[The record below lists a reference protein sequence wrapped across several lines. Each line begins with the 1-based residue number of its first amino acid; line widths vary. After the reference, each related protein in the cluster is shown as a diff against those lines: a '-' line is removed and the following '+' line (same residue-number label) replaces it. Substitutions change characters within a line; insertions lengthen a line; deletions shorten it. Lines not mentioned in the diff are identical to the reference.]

1 MAQPLGENPT
11 IGYHAIRGLA
21 APLRMMMFYK
31 EKTFTNVAYGSDSK
45 DAWFGKKKPELLA
58 KNSCI
63 NLPYIIDGDNVV
75 TQSNTCMVYLGGKLG
90 IDKPQHMF
98 TNRTVLDQTMDLRN
112 ALMLIVYP
120 FGAIKTKDAF
130 AEGAAKHI
138 DGDGMANFTK
148 LEGFCAGP
156 FMCGAEPQSGDFHLW
171 EMLDQHRQIAEAIGK
186 EPFLGKFP
194 KLAALHAAMKAFPT
208 IQKYLASDLYVKYF
222 HNNGQFTHF
231 SGQPDDAVYPASGE
245 VKFELG
251 QGKSILSQP
260 VTLHYFPA
268 GGRAE
273 LSRLIAAAGRVDLI
287 EGGMP
292 GEGVDKSDFGS
303 PSGVPLLQHGG
314 LKMAQS
320 TAIENYLSLLAFP
333 DLPPQMRAI
342 DSQFCSIKEDVA
354 AGTYKVLFSPMI
366 KEDKE
371 KAAEELR
378 KNFSKWC
385 TAIEK
390 LCPADGFMNGQAY
403 PTAADVAVLNMCDT
417 VMSFGIS
424 HKIAGTDWATYP
436 KMRALATRTAKF
448 PAVAEYL
455 AKSATFTANPMGL

>member
-1 MAQPLGENPT
+1 MAQGLGINPT

-31 EKTFTNVAYGSDSK
+31 ERTFTNASYGADVQ
-45 DAWFGKKKPELLA
+45 DTWFGKKKPELLP

-75 TQSNTCMVYLGGKLG
+75 TQSNTCMVYLGGRLG
-90 IDKPQHMF
+90 IDRLEHTF
-98 TNRTVLDQTMDLRN
+98 RNRTVLDQTMDLRN

-120 FGAIKTKDAF
+120 FGAIKTKDGF

-138 DGDGMANFTK
+138 DGDMTGNFTK
-148 LEGFCAGP
+148 LEGFCAGR
-156 FMCGAEPQSGDFHLW
+156 FMCGDEPQSGDFHLW
-171 EMLDQHRQIAEAIGK
+171 EMLHQHIVIAEAIGK
-186 EPFLGKFP
+186 EPFLDKFP
-194 KLAALHAAMKAFPT
+194 KLAAMYSAMKAFPGV
-208 IQKYLASDLYVKYF
+208 QKYLASDYHAKYF
-222 HNNGQFTHF
+222 HNNGLYTHF
-231 SGQPDDAVYPASGE
+231 SGQPDGAVYPASKE
-245 VKFELG
+245 EKVELG
-251 QGKSILSQP
+251 SGKGILSMP
-260 VTLHYFPA
+260 ATLHYFPA

-273 LSRLIAAAGRVDLI
+273 LCRLIAAAGRVELI

-292 GEGVDKSDFGS
+292 GADVDKSDFAS
-303 PSGVPLLQHGG
+303 PGGVPLLQHGP

-333 DLPPQMRAI
+333 DLPPDMRAV
-342 DSQFCSIKEDVA
+342 DAQFCCIKEDVA
-354 AGTYKVLFSPMI
+354 AGTYKVIFSPMI

-378 KNFSKWC
+378 KNASKWY
-385 TAIEK
+385 TVVEK
-390 LCPADGFMNGQAY
+390 LCPANGFMNGQAY

-417 VMSFGIS
+417 VMSFGLS
-424 HKIAGTDWATYP
+424 NRIAGIDWSTYP

-448 PAVAEYL
+448 PSVAEYL
-455 AKSATFTANPMGL
+455 AKSTTFTANPMGL